1 MSLRPVISLGAGA
14 MAEVFLGLSDEG
26 DLVAVKIAH
35 PGTVADPA
43 ARALFVAEA
52 AAAEAVMHP
61 RLVRC
66 LATTSNPLAMVL
78 SYVDGISVA
87 ALLEGGPLPLGCAL
101 RVVCDVAEGLVGLL
115 GHGRTHG
122 DLCPRNVLV
131 DRAGEARLTD
141 FGASDA
147 APDDQPFLG
156 TFGYA
161 APEVGRGARADAR
174 ADAFSLGVLLWELT
188 RGERLH
194 GADTLDEAVRLVRFV
209 ETPAPPLDHARPDLT
224 PFAGL
229 AAGLLALDPAARRA
243 GAPEAIAMLSRHAD
257 VATRATVAAHV
268 RAVFGVEA
276 QRRENALNAVAAR
289 YGDG

>member
-1 MSLRPVISLGAGA
+1 MPLRPVVSLGAGA

-35 PGTVADPA
+35 PATVADRA
-43 ARALFVAEA
+43 ARALFEAEA
-52 AAAEAVMHP
+52 AAAQAVMHP

-66 LATTSNPLAMVL
+66 LATTSTPLAMVL

-101 RVVCDVAEGLVGLL
+101 RIVCDVAEGLVGLCA
-115 GHGRTHG
+115 HGRTHG

-147 APDDQPFLG
+147 APDDRPFLG

-161 APEVGRGARADAR
+161 APEVSRGGRGDAR
-174 ADAFSLGVLLWELT
+174 ADCFSLGVLLWELT

-194 GADTLDEAVRLVRFV
+194 GADALAEAVRLVRFA
-209 ETPAPPLDHARPDLT
+209 ETPAPPLDDDRPALA
-224 PFAGL
+224 PFAAL
-229 AAGLLALDPAARRA
+229 AADLLALQPLGRTARAKDVVALLATHPAT
-243 GAPEAIAMLSRHAD
+243 AD
-257 VATRATVAAHV
+257 RATIAAHV
-268 RAVFGVEA
+268 RTVFAVEA
-276 QRRENALNAVAAR
+276 RRRENALNAVAAR